1 MRPVHV
7 SVGAPIGRN
16 DVETPSARILARSL
30 FSGRNVAVKTSTVNR
45 THRVIRERAQAMR
58 ADRNRRRSLVLPLI
72 LCSILM
78 ALMYAALWL
87 MVEQYEAVSPEA
99 PTESHHLFMILLWF
113 LPVSAAL
120 GAMAWYRR
128 SRNQSD
134 TDTEAGQ

>member
-16 DVETPSARILARSL
+16 DVETPSTRILARSI
-30 FSGRNVAVKTSTVNR
+30 FSGVNAAAKASTVNR

-58 ADRNRRRSLVLPLI
+58 ADRNRRRGLVLPLI
-72 LCSILM
+72 LCSVLM
-78 ALMYAALWL
+78 GLMYAALWL
-87 MVEQYEAVSPEA
+87 MVDQYETVSPEA

-128 SRNQSD
+128 SRSQSD
-134 TDTEAGQ
+134 TEGGQ